1 MGLFISST
9 KMSTWRHSL
18 IWFADDLKMQLW
30 QLILSSPT
38 PVCRQ
43 EEEREDEE
51 RKKTEGE
58 ERRGEEM
65 RLA

>member
-51 RKKTEGE
+51 RERGQKERSGE
-58 ERRGEEM
+58 ERR
-65 RLA
+65 

>member
-1 MGLFISST
+1 
-9 KMSTWRHSL
+9 
-18 IWFADDLKMQLW
+18 MQLW